1 MNKKGKLRSVKNKDY
16 KNIDEI
22 FDDIECVKE
31 NLSFEDYI
39 YCLIPSFASAGLV
52 FIVLSFI
59 IPFFLLLIENSIGP
73 MFLVFFFIF
82 YAGFLVK
89 EKEKKQVSLEIN
101 STLLSKANEMH
112 PLENVSDIHEY
123 KKFFLSQKI

>member
-1 MNKKGKLRSVKNKDY
+1 MNKKRKLNLIKNKKYSDL
-16 KNIDEI
+16 NEI
-22 FDDIECVKE
+22 FNDIECVKE